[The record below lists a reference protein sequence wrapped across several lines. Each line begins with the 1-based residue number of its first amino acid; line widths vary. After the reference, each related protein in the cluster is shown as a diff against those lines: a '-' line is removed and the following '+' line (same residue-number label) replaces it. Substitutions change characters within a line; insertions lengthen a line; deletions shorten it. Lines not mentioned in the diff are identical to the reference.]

1 MQHYFKKAFVAVALS
16 ASLFAL
22 PWSGTA
28 IAAGSPA
35 QDQAATTVNPR
46 FASLTAIADS
56 IQVRFQ
62 GINDLTGTYRLN
74 EDETIS
80 IPGVGRISITGM
92 TAADLEKAL
101 ASRILGAT
109 GRASAV
115 SVEVTSYRHVFV
127 AGYVERPG
135 SFQWKR
141 GMNVVKAISL
151 SGGIYRERD
160 SATPSELTRDGALEI
175 ARLELAQALVD
186 RARLTAELNDR
197 DMIETPERLIGV
209 IGARQTNELVE
220 AEQVVLANR
229 RAVRDTRLKNLE
241 DQKAAV
247 AAEIERFKQLA
258 KSLSGRITK
267 YGRLLD
273 KMRGS
278 YDRGRVSNQ
287 RLFKVE
293 AELANLEEKLASTNV
308 QIVKAETS
316 RQILESKRL
325 EITVERRES
334 IIEAL
339 TQLSTKIK
347 TEQIRYDVARERSA
361 RSMRSLQSVDTSE
374 QAPELTYQIVRQ
386 SSQGELRMSANHFD
400 LLMPGD
406 TLIVAPVGEANGSL
420 KGTKTARG
428 VAGNATQ

>member
-1 MQHYFKKAFVAVALS
+1 LAA
-16 ASLFAL
+16 
-22 PWSGTA
+22 PWSGSA
-28 IAAGSPA
+28 IAAGST
-35 QDQAATTVNPR
+35 DKESTATTVNPR
-46 FASLTAIADS
+46 FATLTAIADS

-80 IPGVGRISITGM
+80 IPGVGRISIAGM
-92 TAADLEKAL
+92 TASDLEKAL

-109 GRASAV
+109 GRASPV

-127 AGYVERPG
+127 GGYVERPG

-151 SGGIYRERD
+151 SGGIYREPE
-160 SATPSELTRDGALEI
+160 SSSQSELTRDGALEI

-197 DMIETPERLIGV
+197 KMIETPERLIGV

-220 AEQVVLANR
+220 AEQTVLTNR
-229 RAVRDTRLKNLE
+229 RAARDTRLKNLE

-247 AAEIERFKQLA
+247 GAEIEKFRQLA
-258 KSLSGRITK
+258 TSLQARITK
-267 YGRLLD
+267 YGQLLE
-273 KMRGS
+273 KMRAS
-278 YDRGRVSNQ
+278 YRRGRLSNQ
-287 RLFKVE
+287 RLFEVE
-293 AELANLEEKLASTNV
+293 AELANLEEKRASTNV

-316 RQILESKRL
+316 RQILESKQL
-325 EITVERRES
+325 EMTVERREK
-334 IIEAL
+334 IIESL
-339 TQLSTKIK
+339 TQLATKIK

-361 RSMRSLQSVDTSE
+361 RSMRTLQSADTSG
-374 QAPELTYQIVRQ
+374 QPPELTYQIVRQ
-386 SSQGELRMSANHFD
+386 SGEGELRMAANHFD

-406 TLIVAPVGEANGSL
+406 TLLVTPVDAEHGSL
-420 KGTKTARG
+420 NRTKTARG
-428 VAGNATQ
+428 AAGNATR